1 MAQRPEQDTTTPG
14 FTVPDVAP
22 SELALPEAAL
32 SEINLP
38 EVGLSEID
46 LPEVAPPVDVRR
58 RARAVAPGS
67 GPQTRGARPDR
78 LAGRG
83 QRAGKGRNY
92 QFRRS

>member
-14 FTVPDVAP
+14 FTVPDATP
-22 SELALPEAAL
+22 SELAL
-32 SEINLP
+32 SEIA
-38 EVGLSEID
+38 
-46 LPEVAPPVDVRR
+46 LPEVALPEDALPAEGR
-58 RARAVAPGS
+58 RAARALAPGS
-67 GPQTRGARPDR
+67 GPQARSARPDR

>member
-14 FTVPDVAP
+14 FTVPDATP
-22 SELALPEAAL
+22 SELALPEVA
-32 SEINLP
+32 
-38 EVGLSEID
+38 LSEID
-46 LPEVAPPVDVRR
+46 LPDVGLPADGRR
-58 RARAVAPGS
+58 AARAVAPGS
-67 GPQTRGARPDR
+67 GPQGRSARPDR